1 MSFEVCQYW
10 MCEERSLRSFLDKLN
25 GVTSEQIKQ
34 MSPEKADPVS
44 QTDDEE
50 FSAIDFSVSG
60 TVAMI
65 PVQGI
70 LLQRIPTWLNKYIK
84 AGYVN
89 ATGLDVIRRQVQM
102 AADDPAV
109 SEIRLLIHS
118 PGGTVAGTAEAAEA
132 IAKAKTL
139 KPVIAEVETMAASG
153 GYYLASQSTRIETNA
168 DAEIGSIGVYSVYY
182 DMSKLY
188 ENFGVRAI
196 VISSGDLKGAGVEGS
211 VITEAQVAAVKEIIV
226 DMAAHFVKAVASGR
240 GMELKDIKALADGRV
255 WLAPK
260 AKKLGLIDG
269 IVNQQFINQYSE
281 RKSKMEQDEK
291 QIQAAVDQARA
302 DGQASAMDRMK
313 SLRAAFAD
321 DPEFAMAQF
330 EKGNDVTAAKA
341 EYADVLAAKNKQ
353 LSEEKAASEA
363 ELEKLR
369 AKKASAGS
377 GRVGAEPLAS
387 GDDEVEIDETD
398 GPDEFMQQVAQ
409 LEKKGMSRGQAM
421 KRAVALFPEAH
432 AEHLSR
438 RTVSIDIK

>member
-1 MSFEVCQYW
+1 
-10 MCEERSLRSFLDKLN
+10 
-25 GVTSEQIKQ
+25 
-34 MSPEKADPVS
+34 
-44 QTDDEE
+44 
-50 FSAIDFSVSG
+50 
-60 TVAMI
+60 
-65 PVQGI
+65 
-70 LLQRIPTWLNKYIK
+70 
-84 AGYVN
+84 
-89 ATGLDVIRRQVQM
+89 
-102 AADDPAV
+102 
-109 SEIRLLIHS
+109 
-118 PGGTVAGTAEAAEA
+118 
-132 IAKAKTL
+132 
-139 KPVIAEVETMAASG
+139 
-153 GYYLASQSTRIETNA
+153 
-168 DAEIGSIGVYSVYY
+168 
-182 DMSKLY
+182 
-188 ENFGVRAI
+188 
-196 VISSGDLKGAGVEGS
+196 
-211 VITEAQVAAVKEIIV
+211 
-226 DMAAHFVKAVASGR
+226 
-240 GMELKDIKALADGRV
+240 
-255 WLAPK
+255 
-260 AKKLGLIDG
+260 
-269 IVNQQFINQYSE
+269 
-281 RKSKMEQDEK
+281 MEQDEK